1 MSGTDVRTWSARRV
15 PRGLSTVVVLVAL
28 GLTGCA
34 VVAIASVP
42 EPRSA
47 AGGPTSTVAI
57 AGLPPQV
64 AAAGPAPVAPPMQP
78 VGATRAVGV
87 DAEEV
92 AGPASATERAV
103 RLDPQPRWLT
113 MAFVGDVLT
122 HSPLWTQGERNAGA
136 PGRYDF
142 GPMWARVRHLIAGVD
157 LAVCHLET
165 PIAPSGEELSTYPVY
180 GVPAEVITGIAGA
193 GFDHCST
200 ASNHT
205 FDRGVAGLVHTVDVL
220 EDHGLTQSGMAR
232 TPEEIRPQVRTVDG
246 IAVAL
251 LSYTE
256 HYNGLRPPA
265 GEEWRSALIDPD
277 RILADAAA
285 ALAAGA
291 EVVVVSL
298 HWGVE
303 GSSTPT
309 AEQRAIADRLA
320 RSGSIHL
327 IVGHHAHVL
336 QPIEKIGSTWVAY
349 GLGNVLSNLPVSD
362 RWPAAS
368 QDAGILQVMLSVDH
382 RGRVRVERP
391 VLYPT
396 WVDKDAGWVI
406 RPVLEDL
413 ADPGTGSGL
422 RARLE
427 ASLARTQ
434 AVIAAA
440 LLPPS

>member
-1 MSGTDVRTWSARRV
+1 M
-15 PRGLSTVVVLVAL
+15 VVVLVAL
-28 GLTGCA
+28 ALTGCA
-34 VVAIASVP
+34 VVALASVP
-42 EPRSA
+42 GERSA
-47 AGGPTSTVAI
+47 AEWSPTTVPI
-57 AGLPPQV
+57 GGLPPV
-64 AAAGPAPVAPPMQP
+64 VGAAGPVPGEPNATPAPAISS
-78 VGATRAVGV
+78 GATRQAAV
-87 DAEEV
+87 DAGEGL
-92 AGPASATERAV
+92 AGPAGASERAV

-122 HSPLWTQGERNAGA
+122 HSPLWTQAERNAGV

-142 GPMWARVRHLIAGVD
+142 GPMWDRVRHLIAGVD

-165 PIAPSGEELSTYPVY
+165 PIAPPGEALSTYPLY

-232 TPEEIRPQVRTVDG
+232 TPAEIRPRIRTVNG
-246 IAVAL
+246 IDVAL

-277 RILADAAA
+277 RILADADAA
-285 ALAAGA
+285 TVAGA

-303 GSSTPT
+303 GSSAPT

-320 RSGSIHL
+320 RTGSIDL

-368 QDAGILQVMLSVDH
+368 QDAGILRVMLSVDH

-406 RPVLEDL
+406 RPVLDDL
-413 ADPGTGSGL
+413 VDPDTGVGL

-427 ASLARTQ
+427 GSLARTR
-434 AVIAAA
+434 AVIAAS

>member
-1 MSGTDVRTWSARRV
+1 M
-15 PRGLSTVVVLVAL
+15 VVLVVAL

-34 VVAIASVP
+34 VVAIASTPGHRTATVQP
-42 EPRSA
+42 P
-47 AGGPTSTVAI
+47 STVSI
-57 AGLPPQV
+57 DGLPPL
-64 AAAGPAPVAPPMQP
+64 ADAAGPVP
-78 VGATRAVGV
+78 VGAAEVVGPLSDAASVSSRAASGTTG
-87 DAEEV
+87 DGLGA
-92 AGPASATERAV
+92 PAAATEPAV

-122 HSPLWTQGERNAGA
+122 HSPLWGQAERNAGA

-142 GPMWARVRHLIAGVD
+142 GPMWQRVAPLIAGVD

-165 PIAPSGEELSTYPVY
+165 PIAPPGEELSTYPVY
-180 GVPAEVITGIAGA
+180 GVPAEVISGIAGA

-205 FDRGVAGLVHTVDVL
+205 FDRGVAGLTHTVDVL
-220 EDHGLTQSGMAR
+220 EAHGLTQSGMAR
-232 TPEEIRPQVRTVDG
+232 TPAEIRPRIRTVNG

-256 HYNGLRPPA
+256 HYNGLRPPE

-277 RILADAAA
+277 RILADAAEA
-285 ALAAGA
+285 RTAGA

-303 GSSTPT
+303 GSSVPT
-309 AEQRAIADRLA
+309 AEQRSIADRLA

-327 IVGHHAHVL
+327 IIGHHAHVL

-391 VLYPT
+391 VLFPT

-406 RPVLEDL
+406 RPVLADL
-413 ADPGTGSGL
+413 AAAEVGVGL

-427 ASLARTQ
+427 ASLARTR

-440 LLPPS
+440 LLPPG